1 MAKLSFLDQL
11 NEEQLEYAR
20 RVGEKAKEMGIPPAL
35 AISIAYH
42 ESRLNP
48 NVGRG
53 SSGEFGIMQV
63 MPNTGKGMG
72 YTNKDLAD
80 PDKNI
85 EAGLKYLKKNL
96 DAFEGDA
103 RLATIGY
110 NAGTDSAFFS
120 GGELP
125 KVTVDYLKAMK
136 GYGAFAAPAAQPQAA
151 QPQAAQPQTAEA
163 QAAVSQP
170 QKTQAEEPQETDEM
184 RDARMQSAMDAQEK
198 RQAQMIGAG
207 TGAGISAARLAG
219 SGAGAV
225 IQAGGKRAGE
235 GFRAGMQGSAPTA
248 PAAPS
253 IALPGA
259 PAAPAAPGAP
269 SQSIMRQPIPSGGP
283 DAGRMAPGQT
293 GTMPYNYAKAAGL
306 TDIEAGRALDMTKQ
320 AGGVHDLTSQRRE
333 GLGKIQSLFPS
344 ERYIENPRFGGI
356 MTPDQGVGGGP
367 RQSFKVQGAIPA
379 ADLPPNFMAG
389 PAAPPPQGT
398 LVQLPP
404 RQPIPTTPIPPKPP
418 SGLETVTNLFKGMI
432 RPVAAAT
439 STALKYV
446 LPPLGLANIAGEGV
460 NIAQQLR
467 KPEDQRDLTSAG
479 LSATGILGTGMALAN
494 KNPYLGGALAAG
506 SALTQEYR
514 NNPEMQEY
522 LRQKMQ
528 GMARH
533 PLLDEMTGPL
543 P

>member
-72 YTNKDLAD
+72 YTNKDLSD
-80 PDKNI
+80 TDKNI
-85 EAGLKYLKKNL
+85 EAGLKYLKQNY
-96 DAFEGDA
+96 DTFGGDA

-110 NAGTDSAFFS
+110 NAGTDSPFFS

-125 KVTVDYLKAMK
+125 KVTEDYLKAMK
-136 GYGAFAAPAAQPQAA
+136 GYGAFATQAA
-151 QPQAAQPQTAEA
+151 QPQEA
-163 QAAVSQP
+163 QAA
-170 QKTQAEEPQETDEM
+170 QAEEPQETDEQ
-184 RDARMQSAMDAQEK
+184 RDARMQSAMDEQEK
-198 RQAQMIGAG
+198 RQAQLIGAG

-225 IQAGGKRAGE
+225 IQAGAKRAGQ

-269 SQSIMRQPIPSGGP
+269 GQSIMRQPIPSGGP

-320 AGGVHDLTSQRRE
+320 AGGVHDLTTQRRE

-367 RQSFKVQGAIPA
+367 RQSFKMQGALPA
-379 ADLPPNFMAG
+379 ADLPPNFMPG

-418 SGLETVTNLFKGMI
+418 SGLETVTNLFKGMM
-432 RPVAAAT
+432 RPVATAA
-439 STALKYV
+439 STVGRYAF
-446 LPPLGLANIAGEGV
+446 PPLALASAAGEAA
-460 NIAQQLR
+460 NIAQQAG
-467 KPEDQRDLTSAG
+467 KPEGQRDLTSMG
-479 LSATGILGTGMALAN
+479 LSGLNVLGAGMSLFPPTAPVGI
-494 KNPYLGGALAAG
+494 PLAAG

>member
-85 EAGLKYLKKNL
+85 EAGLKYLKKNY
-96 DAFEGDA
+96 DEFGGDA

-110 NAGTDSAFFS
+110 NAGTNSPFFS

-125 KVTVDYLKAMK
+125 KVTEDYLKAMK
-136 GYGAFAAPAAQPQAA
+136 GYGAYAAPSAQPQAA
-151 QPQAAQPQTAEA
+151 EAQPTDA
-163 QAAVSQP
+163 QAD
-170 QKTQAEEPQETDEM
+170 EPQETDEV
-184 RDARMQSAMDAQEK
+184 RDARIQAAIDAQEK
-198 RQAQMIGAG
+198 RQAQIVGAG
-207 TGAGISAARLAG
+207 VGAGISGAKVLG
-219 SGAGAV
+219 SGAGSV
-225 IQAGGKRAGE
+225 IQAGAKRAGE
-235 GFRAGMQGSAPTA
+235 GFRAGMQGSVPPGSSLPQTPTG
-248 PAAPS
+248 PTSGEKWAAKTGYGKGQGTVQDVS
-253 IALPGA
+253 SRYQRAIGQ
-259 PAAPAAPGAP
+259 GKV
-269 SQSIMRQPIPSGGP
+269 S
-283 DAGRMAPGQT
+283 GRMDKLFGPALDGESPQLSQRLIDR
-293 GTMPYNYAKAAGL
+293 AKAA
-306 TDIEAGRALDMTKQ
+306 EVARM
-320 AGGVHDLTSQRRE
+320 
-333 GLGKIQSLFPS
+333 
-344 ERYIENPRFGGI
+344 
-356 MTPDQGVGGGP
+356 
-367 RQSFKVQGAIPA
+367 
-379 ADLPPNFMAG
+379 
-389 PAAPPPQGT
+389 PPP
-398 LVQLPP
+398 V
-404 RQPIPTTPIPPKPP
+404 
-418 SGLETVTNLFKGMI
+418 SGLEAVNNTFRNMMRPLATAVSTVG
-432 RPVAAAT
+432 R
-439 STALKYV
+439 YV
-446 LPPLGLANIAGEGV
+446 VPPLALANIAGEGV
-460 NIAQQLR
+460 NIQQQLR

>member
-80 PDKNI
+80 TDKNI
-85 EAGLKYLKKNL
+85 EAGLKYLKQNY
-96 DAFEGDA
+96 DTFGGDA

-110 NAGTDSAFFS
+110 NAGTDSPFFS

-125 KVTVDYLKAMK
+125 KVTEDYLKAMK
-136 GYGAFAAPAAQPQAA
+136 GYGAFATQAA
-151 QPQAAQPQTAEA
+151 QPQEA
-163 QAAVSQP
+163 QAA
-170 QKTQAEEPQETDEM
+170 EPQETDEQ
-184 RDARMQSAMDAQEK
+184 RDARMQSAMDEQEK
-198 RQAQMIGAG
+198 RQAQLIGAG

-225 IQAGGKRAGE
+225 IQAGAKRAGE

-269 SQSIMRQPIPSGGP
+269 GQSIMRQPIPSGGP

-320 AGGVHDLTSQRRE
+320 AGGVHDLTTQRRE

-356 MTPDQGVGGGP
+356 MTPDQGAGGGP
-367 RQSFKVQGAIPA
+367 RQSFKMQGALPA

-404 RQPIPTTPIPPKPP
+404 RQPIPTTPILPKPP
-418 SGLETVTNLFKGMI
+418 SGLETVTNLFKGMM

-446 LPPLGLANIAGEGV
+446 LPPVGLANIAGEGV
-460 NIAQQLR
+460 NIQQQLR